1 MAFALYCYQKQY
13 NMKTLS
19 NCYVF
24 LFDGYSDWE
33 PALSMYGM
41 SCFTDVNIITF
52 SLDGK
57 PVTSGGKLLVQPQ
70 ASLEQ
75 ALTANIDLL
84 ILPGGAPMEQ
94 GANTEV
100 LPLVQQL
107 LEKQK
112 TIAAICGATALLAQH
127 GFLDNI
133 PHTSNHAEVLKQLAP
148 AYKGADYYEN
158 SPAVTSPHI
167 ITASGTAMVAFAKAI
182 FTHFDLLQND
192 KLKFWFS
199 FFDGSNAGTEMGATQ
214 PFHFFYRRYK
224 TNYAGML
231 ELVRTAIKVVYQQAV
246 EADLEICGGPQ
257 WHYHGFDGQPDTVF
271 TLDIGLPVTEVK
283 TVAAP
288 WQCETLPPFKC
299 VSMQHHG
306 TWDLLANTY
315 GKLFTGME
323 MLGLQMN
330 GYTREQYLQ
339 YNFEHP
345 EQNITNVQIGVI

>member
-1 MAFALYCYQKQY
+1 
-13 NMKTLS
+13 MKNLS

-24 LFDGYSDWE
+24 LFEGYADWE
-33 PALSMYGM
+33 PALPMYGM
-41 SCFTDVNIITF
+41 SSFTDINIVTF

-75 ALTANIDLL
+75 ALAADIDLL

-94 GANTEV
+94 GANTAI

-107 LEKQK
+107 LDQQK
-112 TIAAICGATALLAQH
+112 TVAAICGATALLAQH

-148 AYKGADYYEN
+148 AYKGAALYEN
-158 SPAVTSPHI
+158 SPAVASPHI
-167 ITASGTAMVAFAKAI
+167 ITASGTAMVAFTKAI
-182 FTHFDLLQND
+182 FTHFDVLQND

-199 FFDGSNAGTEMGATQ
+199 FFDASGTSTEMGATQ
-214 PFHFFYRRYK
+214 PFHFFYRRYE

-246 EADLEICGGPQ
+246 EADLEICGGAQ

-283 TVAAP
+283 TVTTP

-306 TWDLLANTY
+306 SWDLLANTY

>member
-1 MAFALYCYQKQY
+1 LLCIVIKKQY
-13 NMKTLS
+13 NMKKLT

-24 LFDGYSDWE
+24 LFEGYSDWE
-33 PALSMYGM
+33 PALPMYGI
-41 SCFTDVNIITF
+41 SSFTDINIVTF
-52 SLDGK
+52 SLNGK
-57 PVTSGGKLLVQPQ
+57 SITSGGKLLVQPQ

-75 ALTANIDLL
+75 ALAADIDLL

-112 TIAAICGATALLAQH
+112 TIAAICGATVLMAQH

-133 PHTSNHAEVLKQLAP
+133 PHTSNDGKVLKQLAP
-148 AYKGADYYEN
+148 AYKGAEYYEN
-158 SPAVTSPHI
+158 SPAVTAPHI
-167 ITASGTAMVAFAKAI
+167 ITAAGTAVVPFTKAI
-182 FTHFDLLQND
+182 FSHFDLLENE
-192 KLKFWFS
+192 KLKFWFG
-199 FFDGSNAGTEMGATQ
+199 FFDASTARPELGATA
-214 PFHFFYRRYK
+214 PFHFFYQRHK

-231 ELVRTAIKVVYQQAV
+231 KLVRTAIHVVYQQAV
-246 EADLEICGGPQ
+246 EAGLEICGGPQ
-257 WHYHGFDGQPDTVF
+257 WHYHGFDGQPETVF

-283 TVAAP
+283 AVTAP

-299 VSMQHHG
+299 VGMQHHG
-306 TWDLLANTY
+306 PWEQLANTY

-345 EQNITNVQIGVI
+345 ERNITNVQIGIA

>member
-1 MAFALYCYQKQY
+1 
-13 NMKTLS
+13 MKKLD

-33 PALSMYGM
+33 PALPMYGIG
-41 SCFTDVNIITF
+41 SFTDINIVTF
-52 SLDGK
+52 SLNGQ
-57 PVTSGGKLLVQPQ
+57 PVTSGGKLPVQPQ

-75 ALTANIDLL
+75 AMKADIDLL

-107 LEKQK
+107 LDRQK
-112 TIAAICGATALLAQH
+112 TVAAICGATVLLAQH

-133 PHTSNHAEVLKQLAP
+133 AHTSNHAEVLKALAP
-148 AYKGADYYEN
+148 AYKGGDFYDN
-158 SPAVTSPHI
+158 SPAVAASQI
-167 ITASGTAMVAFAKAI
+167 ITASATAMVAFTKAI
-182 FTHFDLLQND
+182 FNHFDLQENEQ
-192 KLKFWFS
+192 LKFWFS
-199 FFDGSNAGTEMGATQ
+199 FFDAGSAGTELENTL
-214 PFHFFYRRYK
+214 PFHFFYRRYE
-224 TNYAGML
+224 TNYAGMI

-246 EADLEICGGPQ
+246 EAGMEICGAPQ

-283 TVAAP
+283 PVTAP

-299 VSMQHHG
+299 VGMQHHG
-306 TWDLLANTY
+306 SWDLLANTY
-315 GKLFTGME
+315 GKLFAGMG

-330 GYTREQYLQ
+330 GYTREQYLR

-345 EQNITNVQIGVI
+345 EKNITNVQIGIV